1 MKIKEK
7 ASAYR
12 RDVMEGRS
20 SKRAIRIRI
29 KMIANERGLSDA
41 EVSRAMN
48 CGTSAVVEFAD
59 KYNLSLD
66 WLLLGDLKGL
76 LRTVRWMQSSA

>member
-1 MKIKEK
+1 MKAKEK
-7 ASAYR
+7 LRPYR

-29 KMIANERGLSDA
+29 KMIAHERGLSDV

-48 CGTSAVVEFAD
+48 CCTSAVVEFAD
-59 KYNLSLD
+59 KHNLSLD
-66 WLLLGDLKGL
+66 WLILGDLKGL
-76 LRTVRWMQSSA
+76 LRTVRWMQPSA